1 MLKGFFRWEGGSK
14 ILPLI
19 PDLSGNTKIFLY
31 VWFFINH
38 FQLLIFF
45 THISMQPSGLSIKL
59 PDEFVW
65 SFCHT
70 SFLIGNHFRTDL
82 QLLPESCFFAPPLG
96 DVREIFPTGNV
107 ALIFN
112 YQLMALFNGILSFDF

>member
-1 MLKGFFRWEGGSK
+1 M
-14 ILPLI
+14 LPLI
-19 PDLSGNTKIFLY
+19 PDIVAISGNTKIFLY

-82 QLLPESCFFAPPLG
+82 QLLPNRFFLLLHLVTSG
-96 DVREIFPTGNV
+96 LIFP
-107 ALIFN
+107 IHER
-112 YQLMALFNGILSFDF
+112 YEM